1 MQACARS
8 GADAMNDA
16 PASDSTDG
24 AEGPGRRDAAQGV
37 PANGGG
43 EAQGHTIRITVNHH
57 RVRVIH
63 QGVTFA
69 DTHGALTVSETGLPD
84 VFYFPRAD
92 VNMARLDRS
101 THTSRCPFKGEAVY
115 FHLRTEDEIIENAVW
130 SYEAPLNGVGQIAGY
145 LAFQASAVDRIDQTS

>member
-1 MQACARS
+1 
-8 GADAMNDA
+8 MNDA
-16 PASDSTDG
+16 PASDSTEGADG
-24 AEGPGRRDAAQGV
+24 SARGDVMHGA
-37 PANGGG
+37 PAHGG
-43 EAQGHTIRITVNHH
+43 ADPQAHTIRITVNHH

-69 DTHGALTVSETGLPD
+69 DTHGALTLSETGLPD

-101 THTSRCPFKGEAVY
+101 LHTSRCPFKGEATY

-130 SYEAPLNGVGQIAGY
+130 SYEAPLNGAEQIAGY
-145 LAFQASAVDRIDQTS
+145 LAFQVSAVDRIDQTS